1 MLFYFLQLVVWVI
14 DLSILGFVRID
25 YQRVVAGQGTRLQFK
40 RLKNRDTVKSEQD
53 VDVTWQYG
61 RVDFL
66 RNTVTK
72 PRDESGIPCSVL
84 ASPATSSVREATYAR
99 IRCPST

>member
-40 RLKNRDTVKSEQD
+40 RLKNRDSVKSEQD
-53 VDVTWQYG
+53 VDVT
-61 RVDFL
+61 
-66 RNTVTK
+66 
-72 PRDESGIPCSVL
+72 
-84 ASPATSSVREATYAR
+84 
-99 IRCPST
+99 